1 MSDVDRE
8 PGNERRA
15 SGPRSVDILLSVPE
29 ELKERM
35 VNVIT
40 WTQPYTGIST
50 QQAFIRRAIVTMCEQ
65 LEREVNAGEP
75 FKPRAILQ

>member
-8 PGNERRA
+8 LGKERRA
-15 SGPRSVDILLSVPE
+15 PVRKSVDILLSVPE

-50 QQAFIRRAIVTMCEQ
+50 QQTFIRRAIVMMCEQ

-75 FKPRAILQ
+75 FEPRAILQ

>member
-1 MSDVDRE
+1 MSDVDGDLEKARCA
-8 PGNERRA
+8 PGRKA
-15 SGPRSVDILLSVPE
+15 VDILLSVPE

-50 QQAFIRRAIVTMCEQ
+50 QQAFIRRAIAMLCDQ
-65 LEREVNAGEP
+65 LERELNAGEP
-75 FKPRAILQ
+75 FEPRALLR

>member
-1 MSDVDRE
+1 MSDVDRDLGKARCA
-8 PGNERRA
+8 PGRKA
-15 SGPRSVDILLSVPE
+15 VDILLSVPA

-50 QQAFIRRAIVTMCEQ
+50 QQAFIRRAVVMLCDQ
-65 LEREVNAGEP
+65 LERELNAGEP
-75 FKPRAILQ
+75 FEPRATLQ